1 VDSQLIERVQLNNDH
16 HAFSCLMRQYQSP
29 IRQFLRRLVQQDV
42 AIADE
47 LAQDTFLKA
56 FIHIKT
62 YRGDGKFLSWLFK
75 IAYQEFISSTR
86 KKSDFSNSDLVDVT
100 DNGNFEREMIANQA
114 VKSLLKHL
122 KVDERAVFILHF
134 SHDLSHQEVSNIMK
148 IPLGSVKSL
157 IRRGKLKLQ
166 AIANNNEAN
175 HEE

>member
-1 VDSQLIERVQLNNDH
+1 MDSQLIKRVQLDNDH
-16 HAFSCLMRQYQSP
+16 QAFACLMRQYQSP

-62 YRGDGKFLSWLFK
+62 YRGDGKFISWLFK

-86 KKSDFSNSDLVDVT
+86 KKSDLSNSDLEDVT
-100 DNGNFEREMIANQA
+100 DSGNFEREMIANKT
-114 VKSLLKHL
+114 VKVLLKHL
-122 KVDERAVFILHF
+122 KVDERAVIILHF
-134 SHDLSHQEVSNIMK
+134 SHDLSHQEISNIMK

-157 IRRGKLKLQ
+157 IRRSKLKLQ
-166 AIANNNEAN
+166 AIANNNGDN
-175 HEE
+175 HEG